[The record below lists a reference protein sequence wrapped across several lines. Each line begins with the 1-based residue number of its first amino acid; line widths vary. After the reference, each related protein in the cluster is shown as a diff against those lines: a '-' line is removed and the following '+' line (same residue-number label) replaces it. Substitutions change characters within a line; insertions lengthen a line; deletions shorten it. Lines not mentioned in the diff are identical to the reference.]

1 MVDAPYLLIV
11 DARYYA
17 DISDELVRGA
27 LGAIEEVRGS
37 YMRVSVPGAFEL
49 PAAIHMAIRSMELV
63 GGRRRY
69 DGYVALGCVIR
80 GETSHYDHI
89 CMEATRG
96 LNDIAMNFSVAV
108 GNGIL
113 TCETREQALA
123 RAATNQGNKGAQA
136 ARAAIEMVRVKREL
150 MPAR

>member
-37 YMRVSVPGAFEL
+37 HMRVSVPGAFEL
-49 PAAIHMAIRSMELV
+49 PAAIRMAIRSMELV

>member
-1 MVDAPYLLIV
+1 
-11 DARYYA
+11 
-17 DISDELVRGA
+17 
-27 LGAIEEVRGS
+27 
-37 YMRVSVPGAFEL
+37 
-49 PAAIHMAIRSMELV
+49 MELV